1 MNRVLRMAEPIELS
15 TEPLQEPVA
24 SCDTAISC
32 LARLSALNG
41 GGARI
46 EAARRS
52 IDLAS
57 ETLTLSR
64 LVKLAA
70 EFGLQ
75 AQWIQLDWQGLKT
88 TASAQPLL
96 VVRND
101 GDVVVVTGG
110 GRSGAEEV
118 SVWDP
123 HHDGVVF
130 FVSPEDFERAC
141 SRHALIITLKHVEA
155 SVFKLRPGHETTPDT
170 AGADS
175 PTHPDV
181 PKQQTPP
188 SPMQIARASKSSRHG
203 GTLRRSLGLPLG
215 LAATAI
221 VAAAGIALFSLTAPD
236 ADRIASPR
244 APAPAKSAAIPG
256 TMMNGREAA
265 PSAGVVATAPVVVVS
280 ETTPTSATPPSAGSA
295 NKPGDASP
303 LGAPTREASPAAPP
317 TEATPSAV
325 AVPAAQMPEAPTSV
339 ASPVPPAP
347 PAGPVLSG
355 PEIVALV
362 ARADA
367 LFGKGDLVAARLLY
381 ERAAD
386 AGDGQ
391 AAVKLGETFDPVFLD
406 HAHLRGVRGDSGTAM
421 SWYRRARDLGAA
433 DADILIKSLEAK

>member
-1 MNRVLRMAEPIELS
+1 MAEPIELS

-32 LARLSALNG
+32 LARLSAQNG

-280 ETTPTSATPPSAGSA
+280 ETTPT
-295 NKPGDASP
+295 D
-303 LGAPTREASPAAPP
+303 
-317 TEATPSAV
+317 ATPSAV